1 MADPATLA
9 AGPIVAGIV
18 GIILAVL
25 QRGYIRYREEKNEHP
40 EITFGG
46 TYLLNMILAAGGVGL
61 ILTTIL
67 PALFTGLV
75 ALPGI
80 DATAATAYGVVTQ
93 AGLGYGLT
101 YAALSGA
108 NTATE
113 RKMQLAAAKAKLDDA
128 EKIDV
133 DEAHVHDEPLTGS
146 NKPTDNQ

>member
-101 YAALSGA
+101 YAALSGT
-108 NTATE
+108 NPP
-113 RKMQLAAAKAKLDDA
+113 RKKKMQWPAAKAKLDD
-128 EKIDV
+128 EKKKVV
-133 DEAHVHDEPLTGS
+133 DGAHVNEEPL
-146 NKPTDNQ
+146 